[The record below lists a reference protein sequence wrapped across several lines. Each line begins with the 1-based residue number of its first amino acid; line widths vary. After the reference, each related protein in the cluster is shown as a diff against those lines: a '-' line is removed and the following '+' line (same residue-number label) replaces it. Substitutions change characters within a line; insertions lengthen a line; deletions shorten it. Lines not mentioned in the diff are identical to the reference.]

1 MRTAFGEELLKD
13 PHLQDAERNLRKCVH
28 CGFCTATCP
37 TYLVLGDERDSP
49 RGRIALMQNMLESNA
64 APSPETVKHLDRCLS
79 CLGCRTT
86 CPSGVDYASLIDTSR
101 VHIEKHYRR
110 PWHERLLR
118 AFVLRMLMRPR
129 LFGLMARLAQLFQPL
144 TFLLPGKLRAM
155 AAKAPRLQTL
165 LPAHREEIS
174 PTSTAARV
182 AILPGCVQ
190 REMAPSIDLA
200 ARRVLARRNISAVPL
215 AHAGCCGS
223 LALHM
228 GQEELAKS
236 CAREMITAVEA
247 EAAKAPL
254 DAVLI
259 NATGCAA
266 FIKDYPRLFADEPE
280 WQARA
285 ERFASSLRDFS
296 EIAVPRAS
304 TSKSNTRVA
313 YHPPCSLQHGQR
325 IHGLGE
331 NLLAAAGYQ
340 LTAIPDSHL
349 CCGSAGS
356 YSLLQPE
363 ISSEL
368 RERKLAAIR
377 TTSAEFVASGN
388 LGCLSQLA
396 GADCVPTVHIA
407 ELIDWAEGGPKPPS
421 LD

>member
-1 MRTAFGEELLKD
+1 MRTAFSEELLKD
-13 PHLQDAERNLRKCVH
+13 PHLKDAERNLRKCVH

-49 RGRIALMQNMLESNA
+49 RGRIALMQNMLESGT

-110 PWHERLLR
+110 PWRERMLR
-118 AFVLRMLMRPR
+118 AFVLHMLMRPR
-129 LFGLMARLAQLFQPL
+129 LFGLMARAAQLFHPL
-144 TFLLPGKLRAM
+144 TPLLPKELRAM
-155 AAKAPRLQTL
+155 ASKAPRLQSL
-165 LPAHREEIS
+165 SSAHREEIAL
-174 PTSTAARV
+174 TSAATRV
-182 AILPGCVQ
+182 AVLPGCVQ

-215 AHAGCCGS
+215 TQTGCCGS

-236 CAREMITAVEA
+236 CARKMIAAVEA
-247 EAAKAPL
+247 ENVKSPL
-254 DAVLI
+254 DGVLI

-266 FIKDYPRLFADEPE
+266 YMKDYPRLFAGDPE

-285 ERFASSLRDFS
+285 ERFVSTLKDFS
-296 EIAVPRAS
+296 EVAVPRTAS
-304 TSKSNTRVA
+304 NKGIRIA

-331 NLLAAAGYQ
+331 KLLAAAGYE

-377 TTSAEFVASGN
+377 STGAEIVASGN

-396 GADCVPTVHIA
+396 GEDEAPTVHIA
-407 ELIDWAEGGPKPPS
+407 ELIDWAEGGPKPVS
-421 LD
+421 LR